1 MIIFCLFEQIIHFF
15 TKCIRENVHLVSGD
29 GIQTHNLLIM
39 GLVSYILDQGS
50 TVAFFAKM
58 SKLKVNITHCNIE
71 TLNNCGFNDCE
82 KASFYNFVNRWH
94 SKVFVL
100 QKAKS
105 FIKNLIV
112 SKKMGQ
118 PRPLFHLFS
127 SFQTLQFSQ
136 QIKVKISI
144 QYMVLVFEPTNF
156 GTCVSFRNH
165 KTRAPA
171 LRT

>member
-1 MIIFCLFEQIIHFF
+1 MYTWKCPFSIRRWDSNSQPLDYGSRLLHTRPGIH
-15 TKCIRENVHLVSGD
+15 SG
-29 GIQTHNLLIM
+29 L
-39 GLVSYILDQGS
+39 
-50 TVAFFAKM
+50 FAKM
-58 SKLKVNITHCNIE
+58 SKLKVNVTHCNFE